1 MPGENEEWRDPKRVV
16 SRGSVISKRGLVP
29 TKRYQVR
36 VRARLGPCRCG
47 FANDSDYS
55 YIKCAEEG
63 EGYGCMWT
71 PWSPP
76 SASVTPMS

>member
-1 MPGENEEWRDPKRVV
+1 VARPQA
-16 SRGSVISKRGLVP
+16 RGLARLGHIQTGLVP